1 MTAPLKITAK
11 AKFEL
16 ANEIRSDKT
25 LSLGD
30 RMVGLYLVEQFN
42 PRRGFAYPTRIQIA
56 AKVGIS
62 ARSVQR
68 SIKKLEGRYFAI
80 KRASRN
86 GHANEYRPIMGGRM
100 SPLMKKKDGRQ
111 RRPRRETFATK
122 MGDTSV
128 SPNLNQTL
136 TNLNGKNKN
145 LESEKA
151 SKPATGH
158 KPKSLTKAVCGKEID
173 EAEAETY
180 LTAFEGL
187 PPEERLTLLKSPME
201 NQKLKLLAHHA
212 GKAESRKCAQEL
224 LAQIAEGG

>member
-1 MTAPLKITAK
+1 MTAPVKITAK
-11 AKFEL
+11 AKFDL

-86 GHANEYRPIMGGRM
+86 GCANEYWPIVGDRM
-100 SPLMKKKDGRQ
+100 SPLIGKKAGRQ
-111 RRPRRETFATK
+111 RRPRRETFETNK
-122 MGDTSV
+122 GDISV
-128 SPNLNQTL
+128 SPNLIQTL

-145 LESEKA
+145 LEFEKA
-151 SKPATGH
+151 SNRAQTQVTHTGC
-158 KPKSLTKAVCGKEID
+158 VRKEN
-173 EAEAETY
+173 
-180 LTAFEGL
+180 
-187 PPEERLTLLKSPME
+187 RRS
-201 NQKLKLLAHHA
+201 
-212 GKAESRKCAQEL
+212 
-224 LAQIAEGG
+224 